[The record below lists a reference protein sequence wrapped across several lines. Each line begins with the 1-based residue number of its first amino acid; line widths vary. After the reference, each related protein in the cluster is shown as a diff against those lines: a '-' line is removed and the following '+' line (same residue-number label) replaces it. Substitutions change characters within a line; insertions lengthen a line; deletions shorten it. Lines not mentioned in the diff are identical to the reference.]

1 VDELRRLRELRGITQ
16 RELSRTTGVDPS
28 TLSQIEMGRRC
39 PSLHT
44 LETLADALDCEVRDF
59 LPHGYAP
66 PGKGPGP
73 RPVVA
78 VS

>member
-1 VDELRRLRELRGITQ
+1 MEELRRLRTLRGFTQ
-16 RELSRTTGVDPS
+16 RELSRNTGVDPS

-66 PGKGPGP
+66 PSKAPGP
-73 RPVVA
+73 KAVA

>member
-1 VDELRRLRELRGITQ
+1 VEELRRLRGLRGLTQ
-16 RELSRTTGVDPS
+16 RELSRNTGVDPS

-59 LPHGYAP
+59 LPHGYSP
-66 PGKGPGP
+66 PASAPGP
-73 RPVVA
+73 KAVA